1 MSNGFFIRNLTVTG
15 YGKKPATI
23 NFEQGLNVVAGAS
36 DTGKTFI
43 FQCIDFM
50 MGGQK
55 LPKPIKESEGYEKV
69 HLTIETYDKVLY
81 TLERSLLGGSFHIKQ
96 GDLKSSSPQEAYGE
110 KLSFDP
116 KNIAT
121 FLLSL
126 CGLQDIQLQKNK
138 QNTKVRLSFRDVA
151 GLCLVDEKTI
161 ISEDSPVNHSGES
174 VTRTKE
180 QSLFYYFLAGKDA
193 KLLVETEDPKVLKNK
208 IAGKIE
214 LIKELIQQTQDKL
227 DEFEGQNIEEL
238 QKELDAQYELLNL
251 EYRTSISEIDKL
263 RNQKATYFKNVEKLE
278 SKKLFNKELL
288 DRFELLDKHYVS
300 DRSRLE
306 FISEGS
312 FLINQLNMVT
322 CPVCGSEMND
332 SHSDHIGQYN
342 NENENFE
349 ESLGKELSKITLK
362 QTELGQTISQLKED
376 NTKQEKLILK
386 VKSKIDEIDE
396 ALNNSLTPV
405 SKSLR
410 ERLQILSD
418 SRASL
423 DRYKS
428 LRNDISSYNS
438 QLNSLNELGNKKIQV
453 NETELAEQNEQFG
466 EFCKTVEDLLN
477 EWQYPNITS
486 LTFDNKSTVFDIKIN
501 NSPRST
507 SGKGYRAITYTAFI
521 YGLMKYAIAKNRN
534 HPKFI
539 ILDSPLTTFKDRDGI
554 QVSSEQVD
562 QNVESAFFMSLAK
575 NSDGQQVIILENKE
589 PDISIIKNMNYI
601 HFSGQKGLDR
611 EGFFE
616 VLEAQKDVI
625 NNENKN

>member
-1 MSNGFFIRNLTVTG
+1 MSSSFFIKNLTVTG
-15 YGKKPATI
+15 FGKKPASI
-23 NFEQGLNVVAGAS
+23 DFEQGLNVVAGAS

-50 MGGQK
+50 LGGQK
-55 LPKPIKESEGYEKV
+55 VPKPIKESEGYEKV
-69 HLTIETYDKVLY
+69 ILIIETFDGEQY
-81 TLERSLLGGSFHIKQ
+81 TLERSIQGGPFQIKQ
-96 GDLKSSSPQEAYGE
+96 GDLKSSSPYEAYGE
-110 KLSFDP
+110 KLSYDP

-126 CGLQDIQLQKNK
+126 CGLQDVLLQKNK

-193 KLLVETEDPKVLKNK
+193 TSLVETEDPKVLKNK

-214 LIKELIQQTQDKL
+214 LIKELIQRTQEKL
-227 DEFEGQNIEEL
+227 DEYEGQNVDEL
-238 QKELDAQYELLNL
+238 QKELDEQYEYLNL

-263 RNQKATYFKNVEKLE
+263 RNLKSTYFKNVEKLE

-288 DRFELLDKHYVS
+288 DRFELLDKHYIS

-312 FLINQLNMVT
+312 FLINQLNLVN
-322 CPVCGSEMND
+322 CPVCGSEM
-332 SHSDHIGQYN
+332 SEEHSDHIQKYHDD
-342 NENENFE
+342 NENLED
-349 ESLGKELSKITLK
+349 SLVIELTKITLK
-362 QTELGQTISQLKED
+362 QTELAQTIKQLRED
-376 NTKQEKLILK
+376 NAKQDKSIIK
-386 VKSKIDEIDE
+386 VKSKIEAIDE

-405 SKSLR
+405 SKTLR
-410 ERLQILSD
+410 ERLQILSE

-428 LRNDISSYNS
+428 LRNDIASYNA
-438 QLNSLNELGNKKIQV
+438 QLNTLNELGSKKIEV
-453 NETELAEQNEQFG
+453 NETELAEQSNLFV
-466 EFCKTVEDLLN
+466 EFCKTVEGLLN

-486 LTFDNKSTVFDIKIN
+486 VVFDNKSTVFDIKIN

-507 SGKGYRAITYTAFI
+507 NGKGYRAITYTAFI
-521 YGLMKYAIAKNRN
+521 YGLMKYAIAKERN

-539 ILDSPLTTFKDRDGI
+539 ILDSPLTTFKDRDGA
-554 QVSSEQVD
+554 QTSSEQVD
-562 QNVESAFFMSLAK
+562 QNVESAFFISLAK
-575 NSDGQQVIILENKE
+575 VSNGEQVIILENKE
-589 PDISIIKNMNYI
+589 PDIAIIEHMNYI
-601 HFSGQKGLDR
+601 HFSGQKGIGR

-616 VLEAQKDVI
+616 VPEVQK
-625 NNENKN
+625 NEGEQAIL